1 MASGLRGAIS
11 SGAASTPSRSMPKTT
26 CSSKSSIAGT
36 TRRPRLLLSHHSLH
50 TNAYAYCS
58 SHSTSQNALPL
69 GNGLNKS
76 SSTSSRR
83 AGVRCQGLFDF
94 LGGKGGAG
102 GDKEGER
109 ARREA
114 EEASKKRQEAEE
126 REAAARKAEDE
137 DEDEAAAAATLA
149 GILRASMGLDSDKP
163 RPNEIER
170 SEMVNEEMVYF
181 IFQMDLDV
189 QLQRALN
196 YEAYEFA
203 QGVRAKRQRVDEAL
217 SVMMQRKVQNVNSE
231 AASAAMDSG
240 ELAAEGLGLRTQMQ
254 RAVEEERYSDA
265 ARIRDMLADLER
277 RAKRAEALAAEFKP
291 SGVSREFRLGQRVKH
306 RKFGYRG
313 LVVGW
318 DAQCC
323 ESDEWAEAAG
333 VASLPRGS
341 RQPFYQLL
349 VDVRD
354 WSFDYTLPPV
364 AYVAEDFL
372 WAPEQGGPEGMEA
385 LQAAQP
391 GPGSEGSTAPSTS
404 SSSSSSSTASGG
416 SQEGPKI
423 GEPMSWVERF
433 GEGTFK
439 HPYEYMLFLG
449 QDARGDYIPCK
460 QLRDRYNVQRRDV
473 WAPGDDGTE
482 DDEDDD
488 GNDKPDIFP
497 RI

>member
-1 MASGLRGAIS
+1 
-11 SGAASTPSRSMPKTT
+11 
-26 CSSKSSIAGT
+26 
-36 TRRPRLLLSHHSLH
+36 
-50 TNAYAYCS
+50 
-58 SHSTSQNALPL
+58 
-69 GNGLNKS
+69 
-76 SSTSSRR
+76 
-83 AGVRCQGLFDF
+83 
-94 LGGKGGAG
+94 
-102 GDKEGER
+102 
-109 ARREA
+109 
-114 EEASKKRQEAEE
+114 
-126 REAAARKAEDE
+126 
-137 DEDEAAAAATLA
+137 
-149 GILRASMGLDSDKP
+149 MGLESDKP
-163 RPNEIER
+163 RPNEVER

-217 SVMMQRKVQNVNSE
+217 SVMMQRKVQNVSSE
-231 AASAAMDSG
+231 AASAAMDSS
-240 ELAAEGLGLRTQMQ
+240 ELAAEGLGLRAKMQ
-254 RAVEEERYSDA
+254 QAVEEERYSDA

-291 SGVSREFRLGQRVKH
+291 SRVPRAFRLGQRVKH

-323 ESDEWAEAAG
+323 ESDEWAEAVG

-341 RQPFYQLL
+341 KQPFYQLL

-385 LQAAQP
+385 LQGAQ
-391 GPGSEGSTAPSTS
+391 SRSQDAEGSTAAAS
-404 SSSSSSSTASGG
+404 SSSSSSSAAGK
-416 SQEGPKI
+416 SQEGPKT

-433 GEGTFK
+433 GEGPFR

-449 QDARGDYIPCK
+449 RDARGDYLPCK

-482 DDEDDD
+482 DDD
-488 GNDKPDIFP
+488 GEGDDKPDIFP